1 LIQHQIHRRHV
12 TFDDPQ
18 PFIFATNWLTEMAE
32 KHCDNAADAA
42 TEIDAIYRR
51 APPMLTEV
59 PNGAFR
65 HSLEQ
70 GSFLGIATV
79 NAID

>member
-1 LIQHQIHRRHV
+1 
-12 TFDDPQ
+12 
-18 PFIFATNWLTEMAE
+18 MAE